1 MSIVDEI
8 YNIADKVA
16 GETVTR
22 QGNTIVAA
30 IDALNDALA
39 GSDQPAA
46 KSVTEALSLL
56 AQTIDGKAVS
66 YALISDEN
74 DVSINGAPAQTY
86 KIDNPG
92 TVSTGDVITWAD
104 GLLDHAAYYAALDSD
119 EPIKDDPVSSPYTVE
134 AVTGA
139 VLLSVYKY

>member
-1 MSIVDEI
+1 M
-8 YNIADKVA
+8 AF
-16 GETVTR
+16 
-22 QGNTIVAA
+22 
-30 IDALNDALA
+30 L
-39 GSDQPAA
+39 
-46 KSVTEALSLL
+46 LSPK
-56 AQTIDGKAVS
+56 TGGGAVS
-66 YALISDEN
+66 YSLISDEN

-119 EPIKDDPVSSPYTVE
+119 EPIKDNPASSPYTVE
-134 AVTGA
+134 AVAGA